1 MRVLAENERLKGSFA
16 TVLHRQTLE
25 AQELWRD
32 ARKDPDLRDALIE
45 TLARIRTT
53 AGALGLIDVEHAAA
67 EAMTAAEGGHGAQ
80 ALDTLLEQCRSLDGV
95 APVLRPLIVV
105 VAGGQTEARLR
116 NQAEGLAVV
125 VRFVH
130 TPDDA
135 VTLAR
140 ADSPAAILIPT
151 AALDS
156 LSLEAAEVRGVPLY
170 VYGESRDLADRLLA
184 ARMGAAG
191 YLPLPLDLREALPAI
206 RGRLTASAQGGYRVA
221 VVAQSREQASRVGE
235 LLIGDSAR
243 VVAIG
248 EDMDLLAALDESLP
262 DMIAICADLRRLQ
275 ALDLVSVLRAHH
287 RHGEV
292 PRVLVVDDARAESNG
307 MLTDAEAVLR
317 LDLGPAPIRAR
328 VNALLERARRE
339 RALRDVETE
348 TGALSRASLL
358 RAADREIAAARRFR
372 APLCVLRAEVDR
384 IRDVRRQRGDGTAG
398 FAERCLALAMRDG
411 LRETDSV
418 GHVGPSGFAG
428 LLPGCTA
435 RDGRVRLAAVRAR
448 FKERLSVR
456 PALASL
462 TVCAG
467 VADSSDG
474 FEDVLQR
481 ADRELVRARALGYD
495 ETSGGA

>member
-1 MRVLAENERLKGSFA
+1 MSVLAENERLRGSFA

-25 AQELWRD
+25 ARELWRD
-32 ARKDPDLRDALIE
+32 ARKDPDLLEALVE
-45 TLARIRTT
+45 TLTRIRLT
-53 AGALGLIDVEHAAA
+53 AHSLGLIEVEQASA
-67 EAMTAAEGGHGAQ
+67 EAIAAAEGGHGAG

-105 VAGGQTEARLR
+105 VAGGPTESRLR
-116 NQAEGLAVV
+116 HQSEGLAVV
-125 VRFVH
+125 VRIVH
-130 TPDDA
+130 SPDEA
-135 VTLAR
+135 VALAR
-140 ADSPAAILIPT
+140 VDSPAAMLIPC
-151 AALDS
+151 ASLDS
-156 LSLEAAEVRGVPLY
+156 LALEAAEVRGVPLY
-170 VYGESRDLADRLLA
+170 VYGETRDLADRLLA
-184 ARMGAAG
+184 ARLGAAG
-191 YLPLPLDLREALPAI
+191 YLPLPLDLREALPSI
-206 RGRLTASAQGGYRVA
+206 RARLTASAQGGYRVA
-221 VVAQSREQASRVGE
+221 VIAQTRETASTVGA
-235 LLIGDSAR
+235 LLIGDPAR

-248 EDMDLLAALDESLP
+248 EEMDLLAALDESLP
-262 DMIAICADLRRLQ
+262 DMIAICSDLRRLQ
-275 ALDLVSVLRAHH
+275 AMDLVSVLRAHH
-287 RHGEV
+287 RHGDV
-292 PRVLVVDDARAESNG
+292 PRVLVVDDARAESKG
-307 MLTDAEAVLR
+307 LLTDAEAVLR

-339 RALRDVETE
+339 RALRDVEHE

-372 APLCVLRAEVDR
+372 APLCVLRSEVDR
-384 IRDVRRQRGDGTAG
+384 IGEVRRQRGDGTAV

-462 TVCAG
+462 TLCAG
-467 VADSSDG
+467 VADSSEG

-481 ADRELVRARALGYD
+481 ADRELVKARALGYD
-495 ETSGGA
+495 ETSGGS